1 MNEYPP
7 PTAWRQTVS
16 PQRKHGHA
24 FSNSH
29 VSLGAIHM
37 ANLIVGMMATDRMKD
52 PAARWATI
60 TGLGIASGIGETIW
74 RERIERER
82 GKSLN
87 VRRLDD
93 NN

>member
-1 MNEYPP
+1 MDNRPP
-7 PTAWRQTVS
+7 IPQTSWRQTVS
-16 PQRKHGHA
+16 PPHRKHRHA

-37 ANLIVGMMATDRMKD
+37 ANLIVGMLATDRMKD

-82 GKSLN
+82 GQDPNK
-87 VRRLDD
+87 RA
-93 NN
+93 

>member
-1 MNEYPP
+1 MSNRPP
-7 PTAWRQTVS
+7 IPPAYWQQTVS
-16 PQRKHGHA
+16 PHRKHRQA

-60 TGLGIASGIGETIW
+60 TGLGIANGIGETIW

-82 GKSLN
+82 GKDPN
-87 VRRLDD
+87 KRA
-93 NN
+93 